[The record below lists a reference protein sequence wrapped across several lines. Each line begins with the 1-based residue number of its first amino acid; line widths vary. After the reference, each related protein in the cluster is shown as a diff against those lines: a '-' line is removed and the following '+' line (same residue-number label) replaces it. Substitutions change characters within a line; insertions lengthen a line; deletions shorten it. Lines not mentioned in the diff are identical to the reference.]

1 MTERDAEV
9 GHVTESEG
17 GVVLEIGI
25 ERREA
30 DGVDQEREEITEVD
44 QERGS
49 DRLRGTGGD
58 LVQEMPESAHDREKG
73 KEAIRARE
81 DVLDLEKG
89 RGGDRYPERKRIAG
103 KVVLGKEIK
112 ANLTVQTLFFLL
124 LSHTMPVLS

>member
-9 GHVTESEG
+9 GHVRESEG

-44 QERGS
+44 RERGS
-49 DRLRGTGGD
+49 DQLQGTGGD
-58 LVQEMPESAHDREKG
+58 LVQEMPESVHDREKG

-89 RGGDRYPERKRIAG
+89 RGGDRYPERERIAG
-103 KVVLGKEIK
+103 KVALGKEIK
-112 ANLTVQTLFFLL
+112 AN
-124 LSHTMPVLS
+124 